1 MKQILRDL
9 GLIKP
14 VSLFNLPCLL
24 WITGREVGVKSAGLP
39 ASPEVDLA
47 AGLAPT
53 GGLTGS
59 RICLS
64 RLPESQQ
71 GKLNAL
77 D

>member
-1 MKQILRDL
+1 MKQISKDP
-9 GLIKP
+9 GLIKTACSHP
-14 VSLFNLPCLL
+14 PYLL
-24 WITGREVGVKSAGLP
+24 WITEREVGVKSAGLP
-39 ASPEVDLA
+39 ASRGVKLA
-47 AGLAPT
+47 ADLAPT